1 MREYGRRLAEA
12 LESDPY
18 VLAPLKLHYLRWVLF
33 DNDTLF
39 MYQEYSILISTNI
52 PKTQSFSSAR
62 PGSIRRSRTSRVSTV
77 GSAHAQPRRRGGRAR
92 AAGAGAHAL
101 EAAGRHKKRVGAI
114 LIASG
119 SAILAAGTGLL
130 IAGSWGDD
138 CRAFGNGSR
147 YDANDGYHDH
157 RGGCYDRSLSLA
169 GATTSALGVGV
180 LVPGIIIYV
189 SGGKEVDTA
198 RRLRWRW

>member
-1 MREYGRRLAEA
+1 MRASAIGC
-12 LESDPY
+12 
-18 VLAPLKLHYLRWVLF
+18 
-33 DNDTLF
+33 
-39 MYQEYSILISTNI
+39 LI
-52 PKTQSFSSAR
+52 FCA
-62 PGSIRRSRTSRVSTV
+62 TV
-77 GSAHAQPRRRGGRAR
+77 GSAHAQPAPSWGGELAPP
-92 AAGAGAHAL
+92 APELDAL

-147 YDANDGYHDH
+147 YDAHDGYYDH

-180 LVPGIIIYV
+180 LVPGIILYV

>member
-1 MREYGRRLAEA
+1 MRASAIGCCLILWATAGSARAQPAPSWGGE
-12 LESDPY
+12 
-18 VLAPLKLHYLRWVLF
+18 LAPPAPEL
-33 DNDTLF
+33 D
-39 MYQEYSILISTNI
+39 
-52 PKTQSFSSAR
+52 
-62 PGSIRRSRTSRVSTV
+62 
-77 GSAHAQPRRRGGRAR
+77 
-92 AAGAGAHAL
+92 AL

-138 CRAFGNGSR
+138 CRVYGNGSR
-147 YDANDGYHDH
+147 YYVNDGYYYS
-157 RGGCYDRSLSLA
+157 RAGCYDRSLSIA

-189 SGGKEVDTA
+189 SGGKDVDTA
-198 RRLRWRW
+198 RRRRWRW